1 VISVV
6 VLQNPMDL
14 QQCDFGSSRTTVTDA
29 VNVYNVEEEVDQ
41 QATTVPE
48 IKTEPEVSAVPVV
61 ECMHIY
67 NRLNQNCLPL
77 YLGVLVKQKF
87 ECRDWILSSF

>member
-14 QQCDFGSSRTTVTDA
+14 QQCDIGSSRNETTI
-29 VNVYNVEEEVDQ
+29 
-41 QATTVPE
+41 PE

-61 ECMHIY
+61 SVCTFIIGLS
-67 NRLNQNCLPL
+67 RIACLYIWVFL
-77 YLGVLVKQKF
+77 
-87 ECRDWILSSF
+87 

>member
-14 QQCDFGSSRTTVTDA
+14 QQCDIGSSRNETTI
-29 VNVYNVEEEVDQ
+29 
-41 QATTVPE
+41 PE

-61 ECMHIY
+61 SVCTFIIGLI
-67 NRLNQNCLPL
+67 RIACLYIWVSL
-77 YLGVLVKQKF
+77 
-87 ECRDWILSSF
+87 

>member
-61 ECMHIY
+61 SVCTFIIGLI
-67 NRLNQNCLPL
+67 RIACLYIWVSL
-77 YLGVLVKQKF
+77 
-87 ECRDWILSSF
+87 